1 MEMIELGK
9 PIPYFLLPEE
19 ELEDFED
26 DEEEDEE
33 EEEEEEEEP
42 DKKYEQFV
50 IFQGDWRNWQ
60 HARALKALGRNT
72 VRVRV
77 PYPPF

>member
-42 DKKYEQFV
+42 DKKYE
-50 IFQGDWRNWQ
+50 
-60 HARALKALGRNT
+60 
-72 VRVRV
+72 
-77 PYPPF
+77 